1 MRFLITGGAGF
12 IGTNLTKYLVNQGHT
27 VSILDIKKPN
37 FSLQTDCV
45 VGSVCNLKAW
55 TSFYQKEAQF
65 DCLVHLASVVGVKK
79 VTDHRLETI
88 TSIVE
93 GTKNALAFALDRCLP
108 IIYFSTSEVYG
119 NAMSPFIEDIS
130 TLALQ
135 QPCYSRWGYAA
146 AKLCAEHMVLGYHQE
161 MGVKASIVRPFNVT
175 GAGQSGFVLPNFVEA
190 ALTNKPIIVKNKGTQ
205 SRCFLAVQDAVRAVE
220 LLASNLVETGIG
232 NGEVF
237 NLGNP
242 NNKISIYDLAKAIK
256 QYCNSNSEIIEEPE
270 HSLDDIHNR
279 VPDISKIESLLGWH
293 PTRSISKIIESVA
306 SSLSVA
312 A

>member
-12 IGTNLTKYLVNQGHT
+12 IGTNLTKYLINQGHT

-37 FSLQTDCV
+37 FSLQADYV
-45 VGSVCNLKAW
+45 VGSVCNLKSW
-55 TSFYQKEAQF
+55 TSFYHPEQQF

-93 GTKNALAFALDRCLP
+93 GTKNALAFALDRRLP

-135 QPCYSRWGYAA
+135 QPCYSRWGYAS

-161 MGVKASIVRPFNVT
+161 MGVKVSTIRPFNVT

-190 ALTNKPIIVKNKGTQ
+190 ALTNKPIIIKNKGNQT
-205 SRCFLAVQDAVRAVE
+205 RCFLSVQDAVRAVE
-220 LLASNLVETGIG
+220 LLAISLVQTGIG

-242 NNKISIYDLAKAIK
+242 TNKISIRNLASTVKE
-256 QYCNSNSEIIEEPE
+256 YCNSNSEIIEDLE
-270 HSLDDIHNR
+270 LTYDDIHDR
-279 VPDISKIESLLGWH
+279 APDISKIESLLDWH
-293 PTRSISKIIESVA
+293 PKRSIPQIIESIVN
-306 SSLSVA
+306 SLSVA